1 MGTGVVGYEHIWDS
15 YGVIEWWLGDVIL
28 ARCAHNA
35 EDRYHM
41 IRVKG
46 YIPLGLF
53 IHQPEARRGE
63 QALRP
68 IPTPAKRQIF
78 L

>member
-1 MGTGVVGYEHIWDS
+1 MGTGVVCYEHIWDS
-15 YGVIEWWLGDVIL
+15 YGFIEWWLGDVIL
-28 ARCAHNA
+28 ARCAHDA
-35 EDRYHM
+35 EDRCQGG
-41 IRVKG
+41 RG
-46 YIPLGLF
+46 YILLGLF
-53 IHQPEARRGE
+53 IHKPEARRGE